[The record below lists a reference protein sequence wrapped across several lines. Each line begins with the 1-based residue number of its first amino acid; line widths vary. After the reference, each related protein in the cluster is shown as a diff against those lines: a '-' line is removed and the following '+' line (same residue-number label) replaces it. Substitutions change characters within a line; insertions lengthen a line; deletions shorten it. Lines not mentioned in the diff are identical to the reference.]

1 MSEFF
6 HVEAQTSPSTWARVH
21 ASPIGRSR
29 PHVPVLQY
37 VGSIPY
43 CARACLEVRTSLK
56 RPVTGGSWPVGV
68 GVREGCAC
76 LRALL
81 CQSVFNNRF
90 RSFRTRSIARPAST
104 EFGSQQLRS
113 LKSESLQI
121 KATQSEAHSSRST
134 RRGRLA
140 ACSPATCRLQ
150 LAISFLLLSYPS
162 AGLVC
167 ALQTKRI
174 HGMDRR
180 LHARGV
186 SLSPARGREC
196 RLSWRRRRVHRT
208 RYRPQTPVF

>member
-1 MSEFF
+1 ME
-6 HVEAQTSPSTWARVH
+6 
-21 ASPIGRSR
+21 
-29 PHVPVLQY
+29 
-37 VGSIPY
+37 
-43 CARACLEVRTSLK
+43 
-56 RPVTGGSWPVGV
+56 RPVTGGSWPAG
-68 GVREGCAC
+68 RRRRQGCAC

-167 ALQTKRI
+167 VHCKPNASTEWTGACMHAGCHSRPRAAASAAFPGDGDESTALAIDPR
-174 HGMDRR
+174 H
-180 LHARGV
+180 
-186 SLSPARGREC
+186 
-196 RLSWRRRRVHRT
+196 
-208 RYRPQTPVF
+208 TPVL